1 MYKYDM
7 IGKPSDYSDPNNWLR
22 IPNPDKMEHKV
33 DIIYLI
39 GTIAAN
45 VNGPDICD
53 INEPTMRVVEAADY
67 DKAADIFSPFC
78 NVFIPWWRQV
88 DQTALFRLTPDEVDK
103 LQYHEPRTDVY
114 AMLDYYFEHYNNG
127 KPYFLVGHSQGARM
141 ISIVLEDYMLE
152 HPDRYEKMI
161 AAYRIGDGMTKEYLS
176 RNPHVKAARKE
187 DDINVCISWC
197 TEGKE
202 NASFYGLIA
211 KPDCV
216 CINPLNWKTDD
227 TYASADENLGCEM
240 PDLLN
245 GTTVTMDGFADAQ
258 INTDRG
264 TVVVTTDKCKEYVDW
279 KSWGEQAKEAFGPES
294 YHGSDFSF
302 FYYNI
307 RENAIVRAK
316 KWFEKYKLGR
326 DLTIKV

>member
-1 MYKYDM
+1 M
-7 IGKPSDYSDPNNWLR
+7 P
-22 IPNPDKMEHKV
+22 
-33 DIIYLI
+33 
-39 GTIAAN
+39 
-45 VNGPDICD
+45 
-53 INEPTMRVVEAADY
+53 
-67 DKAADIFSPFC
+67 
-78 NVFIPWWRQV
+78 
-88 DQTALFRLTPDEVDK
+88 
-103 LQYHEPRTDVY
+103 
-114 AMLDYYFEHYNNG
+114 
-127 KPYFLVGHSQGARM
+127 
-141 ISIVLEDYMLE
+141 E

-176 RNPHVKAARKE
+176 KNPHIKAAQKA

-227 TYASADENLGCEM
+227 TYASTDENLGCEM

-245 GTTVTMDGFADAQ
+245 GTIVTMDGFADAQ

-264 TVVVTTDKCKEYVDW
+264 TVVVTTEKCKEYVDW
-279 KSWGEQAKEAFGPES
+279 KSWGEQVKEAFGPES

-307 RENAIVRAK
+307 RENAILRAK
-316 KWFEKYKLGR
+316 KWFEKYE
-326 DLTIKV
+326 